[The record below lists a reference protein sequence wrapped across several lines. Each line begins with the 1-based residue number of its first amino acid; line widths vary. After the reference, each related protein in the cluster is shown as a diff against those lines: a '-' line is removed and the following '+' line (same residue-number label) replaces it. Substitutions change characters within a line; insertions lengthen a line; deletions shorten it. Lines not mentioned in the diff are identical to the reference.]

1 MTMAGQAPDPA
12 RPAAG
17 GAERIAATS
26 GAASSGEPLI
36 ELADVRKSYNIG
48 MPNEAEVLHGLSL
61 RITRGEFVALIGPSG
76 SGKST
81 LLNIVGLLER
91 MTSGSYLIQGEAVQS
106 LDDAALTMRRRSTL
120 GFVFQ
125 FHHLLPAFTALEN
138 VTMPALIR
146 EGHVSARQHE
156 KARELL
162 AAVGLANA
170 MEKRP
175 SELSGGMQQRVAIA
189 RALVLDPPLVL
200 ADEPT
205 GNLDT
210 ASSDEVFVQLRRMH
224 AERGTSFI
232 VVTHDPRLAARCDRL
247 VELVD
252 GSIAR
257 DEAITAHG
265 IS

>member
-1 MTMAGQAPDPA
+1 MG
-12 RPAAG
+12 
-17 GAERIAATS
+17 S
-26 GAASSGEPLI
+26 ASSGQPLL
-36 ELADVRKSYNIG
+36 ELDAVRKSYNIG
-48 MPNEAEVLHGLSL
+48 LPNEAEILHGLSL

-91 MTSGSYLIQGEAVQS
+91 LTTGRYLLQGEPVQE

-138 VTMPALIR
+138 VTMPSLIR
-146 EGHVSARQHE
+146 EGRVSTQQQQHARD
-156 KARELL
+156 LL
-162 AAVGLANA
+162 AAVGLAKA

-175 SELSGGMQQRVAIA
+175 AELSGGMQQRVAIA
-189 RALVLDPPLVL
+189 RALVQDPPLVL

-205 GNLDT
+205 GNLDS
-210 ASSDEVFVQLRRMH
+210 ASSDEVFVLLRRMH
-224 AERGTSFI
+224 AERGISFV

-252 GSIAR
+252 GSVAR
-257 DEAITAHG
+257 DETLPPQT
-265 IS
+265 

>member
-1 MTMAGQAPDPA
+1 MG
-12 RPAAG
+12 
-17 GAERIAATS
+17 S
-26 GAASSGEPLI
+26 ASSGQPLL
-36 ELADVRKSYNIG
+36 ELDAVRKSYNIG
-48 MPNEAEVLHGLSL
+48 LPNEAEILHGLSL

-91 MTSGSYLIQGEAVQS
+91 LTTGRYLLQGEPVQE

-138 VTMPALIR
+138 VTMPSLIR
-146 EGHVSARQHE
+146 EGRVSTQQQQHARD
-156 KARELL
+156 LL
-162 AAVGLANA
+162 AAVGLAKA

-175 SELSGGMQQRVAIA
+175 AELSGGMQQRVAIA
-189 RALVLDPPLVL
+189 RALVQDPPLVL

-205 GNLDT
+205 GNLDS
-210 ASSDEVFVQLRRMH
+210 ASSDEVFVLLRRMH
-224 AERGTSFI
+224 AERGISFV

-252 GSIAR
+252 GSVAR
-257 DEAITAHG
+257 DETLPPQA
-265 IS
+265 